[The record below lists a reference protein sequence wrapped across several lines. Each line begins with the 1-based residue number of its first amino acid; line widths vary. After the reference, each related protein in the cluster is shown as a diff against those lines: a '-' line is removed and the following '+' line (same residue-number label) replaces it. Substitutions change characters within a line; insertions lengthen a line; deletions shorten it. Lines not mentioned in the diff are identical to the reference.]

1 MRSENWVY
9 HFHTLSIFWVWEMS
23 LGHLSGFAAGEAAAG
38 VLFVSFMWQVDRM
51 VRGSLYLV
59 SLEAAMWVLDGDGT
73 GVISEHLGTIV
84 NYVHLF

>member
-1 MRSENWVY
+1 
-9 HFHTLSIFWVWEMS
+9 
-23 LGHLSGFAAGEAAAG
+23 
-38 VLFVSFMWQVDRM
+38 M

-84 NYVHLF
+84 NYVHLFWFVLCIGPDVPVTAWLCKCAHCMLSGN